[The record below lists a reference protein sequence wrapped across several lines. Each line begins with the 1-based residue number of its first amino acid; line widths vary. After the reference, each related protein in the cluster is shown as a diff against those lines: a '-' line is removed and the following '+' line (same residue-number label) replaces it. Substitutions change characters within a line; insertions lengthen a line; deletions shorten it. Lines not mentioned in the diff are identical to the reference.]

1 LRGVARGDLLSW
13 PSLAQRGAQGERV
26 LRFLTAGESHG
37 QALVAIVEGMPAGLE
52 ITDADVN
59 ADLARRQVGY
69 GRGGRMKIET
79 DRVRFLSGV
88 RKGKTLGSPVA
99 MQIANKDWEN
109 WRDVMA
115 VEPGPAAKAEVLPR
129 PGHGDLAG
137 ALKYG
142 TSDVRDILER
152 ASARETAARVA
163 AGALCRRLLRELRVE
178 IASHVVQIGGA
189 ASQPVPPAKLVTR
202 AGRARVER
210 SPVRC
215 YRADAQAAMI
225 AAIDEAIAAR
235 DTRGGIV
242 EAVAV
247 GCAIGLG
254 SHVHWDRKLDGRL
267 AQAVLSIPAIKGVEV
282 GIGFASAALPG
293 SLVHDEI
300 HYRGRDR
307 RYFRRTNNAGGLEAG
322 ITNGEPLV
330 VRAAMK
336 PLSTLRKPLKSVNI
350 RDKSRGLAIR
360 ERSDV
365 CAVPAA
371 GVVVEA
377 MVALVVANAYVEKF
391 GGDSIVELK
400 RNVAAYARAI
410 EKR

>member
-1 LRGVARGDLLSW
+1 
-13 PSLAQRGAQGERV
+13 V

-37 QALVAIVEGMPAGLE
+37 QGLVAIVEGIPAGLALRAE
-52 ITDADVN
+52 HVD
-59 ADLARRQVGY
+59 ADLARRQHGY
-69 GRGGRMKIET
+69 GRGGRMKIES
-79 DRVRFLSGV
+79 DAIRFLSGV
-88 RKGKTLGSPVA
+88 RKGRTLGSP
-99 MQIANKDWEN
+99 IALLLPNRDWEN
-109 WRDVMA
+109 WKEQMA
-115 VEPGPAAKAEVLPR
+115 VEPGRAARAEVLPR

-137 ALKYG
+137 ALKYAQA
-142 TSDVRDILER
+142 DIRNILER

-163 AGALCRRLLRELRVE
+163 AGAVCRTLLADLGVE
-178 IASHVVQIGGA
+178 IGSHVVQIGRA
-189 ASQPVPPAKLVTR
+189 VSEPVPPARVI
-202 AGRARVER
+202 ASRARIER

-215 YRADAQAAMI
+215 VRPEAEAAMI
-225 AAIDEAIAAR
+225 RVIRRAIAER
-235 DTRGGIV
+235 DTVGGVV

-267 AQAVLSIPAIKGVEV
+267 AHAVASIPAIKGVEI
-282 GIGFASAALPG
+282 GLGFAAAARFG
-293 SLVHDEI
+293 SEVHDEI
-300 HYRGRDR
+300 GYRARER
-307 RYFRRTNNAGGLEAG
+307 RYVRRTNRAGGLEAG

-330 VRAAMK
+330 IRAAMK

-377 MVALVVANAYVEKF
+377 MVALVLAEAYLEKF
-391 GGDSIVELK
+391 GGDSMGELA
-400 RNVAAYARAI
+400 RNLRSYERSI
-410 EKR
+410 RTR

>member
-1 LRGVARGDLLSW
+1 LI
-13 PSLAQRGAQGERV
+13 
-26 LRFLTAGESHG
+26 RFLTAGESHG
-37 QALVAIVEGMPAGLE
+37 QGLVAIVEGVPSGLALLE
-52 ITDADVN
+52 DDVN
-59 ADLARRQVGY
+59 ADLARRQHGY
-69 GRGGRMKIET
+69 GRGGRMKIEH
-79 DRVRFLSGV
+79 DRIRILSGV
-88 RKGKTLGSPVA
+88 RRGKTLGSP
-99 MQIANKDWEN
+99 IALLLMNKDWEN
-109 WRDVMA
+109 WREVMA
-115 VEPGPAAKAEVLPR
+115 VEPGNGPAPKAEALPR

-137 ALKYG
+137 ALKYDA
-142 TSDVRDILER
+142 TDIRDILER

-163 AGALCRRLLRELRVE
+163 AGAVCRRFLRELGVE
-178 IASHVVQIGGA
+178 IASHVVRIGGA
-189 ASQPVPPAKLVTR
+189 VSEPVAPAKLVSA

-215 YRADAQAAMI
+215 YRADAEAAMVR
-225 AAIDEAIAAR
+225 AIDEAITNR
-235 DTRGGIV
+235 DTVGGVV

-247 GCAIGLG
+247 GCAVGLG

-267 AQAVLSIPAIKGVEV
+267 AHAVLSIPAIKGVE
-282 GIGFASAALPG
+282 IGLGFTTAALPG
-293 SLVHDEI
+293 SRVHDEI
-300 HYRGRDR
+300 HYRSREK
-307 RYFRRTNNAGGLEAG
+307 RYYRRTNNAGGLEAG

-377 MVALVVANAYVEKF
+377 MVALVLAEAYTEKF
-391 GGDSIVELK
+391 GGDSIGEVK
-400 RNVAAYARAI
+400 RNLTTYQRAI
-410 EKR
+410 ENR